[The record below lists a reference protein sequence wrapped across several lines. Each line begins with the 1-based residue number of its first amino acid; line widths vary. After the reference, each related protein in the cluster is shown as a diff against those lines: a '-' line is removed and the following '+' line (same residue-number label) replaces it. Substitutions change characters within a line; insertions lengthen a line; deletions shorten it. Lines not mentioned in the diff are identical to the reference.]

1 MGGEAR
7 FARPVNALVHLAPA
21 VDRADVADRRAVDT
35 RVEIAAENLREIGG
49 VLRALV
55 HHHPDLLAARLVA
68 LVVEVHVQHAQ
79 LAARTFV
86 AQPHPVAVARPRG
99 VPRTAAANE
108 RRLRQ
113 PVAPC
118 RDELITVAAEEDH
131 VLADEMIPFGIRIH
145 LRPCESV
152 GHVAA
157 QLLFQIGV
165 GVVDRL
171 LQADDVGTPRKDRL
185 DAQIAA
191 VLPDPF
197 GIGSVGFEPRDT
209 DVARHH
215 AVDAVVGF
223 SLFAGFGGTGE

>member
-1 MGGEAR
+1 
-7 FARPVNALVHLAPA
+7 
-21 VDRADVADRRAVDT
+21 
-35 RVEIAAENLREIGG
+35 
-49 VLRALV
+49 
-55 HHHPDLLAARLVA
+55 
-68 LVVEVHVQHAQ
+68 
-79 LAARTFV
+79 
-86 AQPHPVAVARPRG
+86 
-99 VPRTAAANE
+99 
-108 RRLRQ
+108 
-113 PVAPC
+113 
-118 RDELITVAAEEDH
+118 
-131 VLADEMIPFGIRIH
+131 MIPFGIRIH

-165 GVVDRL
+165 GVVDHL

-185 DAQIAA
+185 DARIAA

-197 GIGSVGFEPRDT
+197 GVGSVGFEPRDT